1 MRERFERVL
10 SVVSGS
16 HSPLGNE
23 PVPSA
28 PAPVSEPVGFT
39 ATVLEWL
46 SWEGET
52 FGETLSW
59 APGEAH

>member
-1 MRERFERVL
+1 MRDVL
-10 SVVSGS
+10 SSLLKTFGFGS
-16 HSPLGNE
+16 HTE

-28 PAPVSEPVGFT
+28 PAAPSEPVS

-52 FGETLSW
+52 FNEKLAW
-59 APGEAH
+59 LPGAAC